1 MPVKR
6 RFDIAKVLQ
15 ITSLVV
21 LIGFFFR
28 GQPPAIAAE
37 QNLSGTDMV
46 QNNEIAQNKASLDS
60 LQIQLSK
67 QNDAI
72 NGALN
77 TISGIQGEERG
88 LAGILILLQIGQFVF
103 RVKKEGVK
111 A

>member
-1 MPVKR
+1 MRK
-6 RFDIAKVLQ
+6 RFDIPKVLQ
-15 ITSLVV
+15 TISLLLLLGVV
-21 LIGFFFR
+21 FR
-28 GQPPAIAAE
+28 GQPPARAAE
-37 QNLSGTDMV
+37 QSMSGTDMV
-46 QNNEIAQNKASLDS
+46 QNAEIQQNKSSVDS

-103 RVKKEGVK
+103 RVKKEGGR

>member
-1 MPVKR
+1 MNR

-15 ITSLVV
+15 ITSFLVLV
-21 LIGFFFR
+21 GFSLR
-28 GQPPAIAAE
+28 GHPPAQA
-37 QNLSGTDMV
+37 QSNLSGTDMV
-46 QNNEIAQNKASLDS
+46 QNNEIAQNKASVDS
-60 LQIQLSK
+60 LAIQMSK

-72 NGALN
+72 NAAVN

-103 RVKKEGVK
+103 KVKSPGATK

>member
-1 MPVKR
+1 VQVR
-6 RFDIAKVLQ
+6 RTFDIPKVLQ
-15 ITSLVV
+15 FTSIIV
-21 LIGFFFR
+21 LMSFVLR
-28 GQPPAIAAE
+28 GHPPVHA

-46 QNNEIAQNKASLDS
+46 QNNEIAQNKATLDS

-67 QNDAI
+67 QQDAI

-103 RVKKEGVK
+103 RVKSGAK